1 MRPLA
6 ASACGRG
13 IQRGSRI
20 RGSGFRARF
29 VAALGI
35 AACVAVLTT
44 VSAPAGAASLAD
56 WRADM
61 AALLKDIRA
70 VHPDPFTK
78 TGELTFM
85 RRYADF
91 MSALP
96 GLTEE
101 QRVVGAM
108 KLVALVGD
116 GHTQLEPNDPAFAY
130 WYPVRI
136 YEFTDGYFI
145 TSAFK
150 DVRELA
156 GAQLLKVAGRPAP
169 EVIGRARE
177 LSSADNG
184 FGLMEYL
191 APLHSAALMKGLG
204 YAQANGDLEV
214 EVKLASGKVATRKL
228 TPRKTNDARYAPDDS
243 SFDWRFAAETIGPPL
258 GTPDDWISAY
268 KELPASAFRT
278 PGPTRPP
285 HLMLRRALYAQALPA
300 QDAYYIMANVV
311 NDSADETFE
320 GFFARAMRAV
330 EAQKPRRLIIDLRYN
345 VGGDGSRVPALIHS
359 FIQRAND
366 PPWRELYLLTGRKTF
381 SAGIMMAQGFM
392 DNVDVSVVG
401 EPMGAALNSYGD
413 ATEILYE
420 RVHLRL
426 HVSTVYHLSDG
437 FNLREYSP
445 VDLPAPFSFSDW
457 SAGRD
462 PAVDPI
468 LRGDEMRSLVAI
480 ALADGGAAAR
490 RAQEERAQRYARYD
504 WWAPPPE
511 IVLRRATQRLVE
523 DGRVADAVET
533 AMLSTEL
540 HPDIWNTWYNL
551 ALAQTAAGAKTGAQ
565 ASYWRLLEV
574 DPDNINRDEIA
585 NAIAEDT
592 SGGAF
597 ALPASISFGA
607 GVAAAQTGLG
617 QSCRPQRLRRI
628 DPPFLDDVKREQMQI
643 DCEAFVF
650 QGAPRHAEFVFRDDA
665 LVMVWIMTTPAEDA
679 SLEQAMTGAYG
690 APTLRNSTYVVYGAQ
705 RAALRL
711 DKHEVLF
718 YSQALDAEAGSWF
731 AE

>member
-1 MRPLA
+1 MRLLA
-6 ASACGRG
+6 A
-13 IQRGSRI
+13 
-20 RGSGFRARF
+20 GSGFQPRF
-29 VAALGI
+29 IAAVVAACLSFLTS
-35 AACVAVLTT
+35 AA
-44 VSAPAGAASLAD
+44 AGGASVAD
-56 WRADM
+56 WRADL

-78 TGELTFM
+78 TGELTFR
-85 RRYADF
+85 RRYTALV
-91 MSALP
+91 SALP
-96 GLTEE
+96 GLKEE
-101 QRVVGAM
+101 QRVAGAM
-108 KLVALVGD
+108 KLVALIGD
-116 GHTQLEPNDPAFAY
+116 GHTQLEPDDPAFAY
-130 WYPVRI
+130 WYPVRF
-136 YEFTDGYFI
+136 YQFTDGYFI

-150 DVRELA
+150 DVRDLA
-156 GAQLLKVAGRPAP
+156 GAQVLKIAGRPV
-169 EVIGRARE
+169 EQVVVDARE
-177 LSSADNG
+177 LASADNG
-184 FGLMEYL
+184 FGLMENL
-191 APLHSAALMKGLG
+191 APLHSAGLMKGLG

-214 EVKLASGKVATRKL
+214 EVRLASGRVATRKL
-228 TPRKTNDARYAPDDS
+228 TPRRTSDSRYAPDDS

-258 GTPDDWISAY
+258 GTPEDWISAH
-268 KELPASAFRT
+268 KDLPASAFRT
-278 PGPTRPP
+278 PDPTRSP
-285 HLMLRRALYAQALPA
+285 HFMLRRALYAQALPA

-320 GFFARAMRAV
+320 DFFARAMREI

-359 FIQRAND
+359 FIERESD
-366 PPWRELYLLTGRKTF
+366 RPWRELYVLTGRKTF
-381 SAGIMMAQGFM
+381 SAGIMLAQGFM

-420 RVHLRL
+420 RAHLRL

-445 VDLPAPFSFSDW
+445 VDVPAPFSFADW

-480 ALADGGAAAR
+480 ALTAGGAAAG
-490 RAQEERAQRYARYD
+490 RAQAERKERYSRYA

-511 IVLRRATQRLVE
+511 IVLRRATHRLLE
-523 DGRVADAVET
+523 ARRIADAVET
-533 AMLSTEL
+533 AALNTEL

-551 ALAQTAAGAKTGAQ
+551 AQAQTAAGAKSEAQ
-565 ASYWRLLEV
+565 ATYWRLLEV
-574 DPDNINRDEIA
+574 DPDNINKLEIA
-585 NAIAEDT
+585 KTLAEDT
-592 SGGAF
+592 SGGGF
-597 ALPASISFGA
+597 GMPASISFGA
-607 GVAAAQTGLG
+607 GVAATATALAE
-617 QSCRPQRLRRI
+617 SCKPVRLRRI
-628 DPPFLDDVKREQMQI
+628 DPPFLDGVQREQMQI
-643 DCEAFVF
+643 DCEGFAF

-679 SLEQAMTGAYG
+679 SLEQAMTAAYS

-718 YSQALDAEAGSWF
+718 YSQALDAEAQDWF